1 MKINGENSNTGEK
14 FETDADD
21 VNEEFV
27 ESMSEFDMAD
37 DEIKRFIDNLNIS
50 ADVKSLLYSF
60 TKATIRVGNYI
71 IKIGRKIIDY
81 VCSAFREYPNAG
93 FGLIFGAIVGFLV
106 SSIPVIG
113 VVLGSTFIKVAA
125 ALGLIVG
132 LKEDIKDKA
141 LARKVAEINASF
153 SPLGA
158 T

>member
-1 MKINGENSNTGEK
+1 MKINAENLNTGEI
-14 FETDADD
+14 FEADIDD

-27 ESMSEFDMAD
+27 ESMSKFDMAD
-37 DEIKRFIDNLNIS
+37 DEIKRLIDNLSVS
-50 ADVKSLLYSF
+50 ADAKSLLYSF

-93 FGLIFGAIVGFLV
+93 FGLIFGAIVGLLV

-113 VVLGSTFIKVAA
+113 VVLGSMFMKLAA
-125 ALGLIVG
+125 ILGLIVG
-132 LKEDIKDKA
+132 LKEDVKDKG

-153 SPLGA
+153 SPLREA
-158 T
+158 